1 LNEQAKLTKIKG
13 NKLSNGKMSEFVFT
27 PQFNLKYYYFSLN
40 NWEINTTFASQ
51 LKNIFF
57 SQTFQNQ
64 QISMRKADLVVSV
77 SEKTG
82 VPKVDVLV
90 AMEAFFKEVKTSLA
104 EGENV
109 YIRGF
114 GSFIIK
120 KRAKK
125 IGRHIKRNVAIE
137 IPEHFIPAFKPAK
150 IFVEQ
155 VKSNVTSL
163 PSDEGME
170 D

>member
-1 LNEQAKLTKIKG
+1 
-13 NKLSNGKMSEFVFT
+13 
-27 PQFNLKYYYFSLN
+27 
-40 NWEINTTFASQ
+40 
-51 LKNIFF
+51 
-57 SQTFQNQ
+57 
-64 QISMRKADLVVSV
+64 MRKADLVATI

-90 AMEAFFKEVKTSLA
+90 TLETFFKEIKGTLS

-114 GSFIIK
+114 GSFVIK

-125 IGRHIKRNVAIE
+125 IGRHIKKNVAIE
-137 IPEHFIPAFKPAK
+137 IPEHYIPSFKPAK

-155 VKSNVTSL
+155 VKQNVHVL
-163 PSDEGME
+163 PDDLSDKES
-170 D
+170 